1 MDSISGKEAWG
12 DDGFVRFLVSLQF
25 ELTFMAL
32 VTSKYTQ
39 LKTELHGSAVE
50 VNILIGVYSVIV
62 VFPTIYI
69 QMLYDYFLL
78 GNSWS
83 SQRTSGHP
91 SNNKCVQLVEKSVSL
106 VHSWH
111 LSSFHPAKRKIRKY

>member
-1 MDSISGKEAWG
+1 
-12 DDGFVRFLVSLQF
+12 
-25 ELTFMAL
+25 MAL

-50 VNILIGVYSVIV
+50 VNILIGVYSVVAIV
-62 VFPTIYI
+62 VFPTMYTH
-69 QMLYDYFLL
+69 MLYDYFLL

-106 VHSWH
+106 VRSWH
-111 LSSFHPAKRKIRKY
+111 LSSFHPSWVKK